1 MRRWCPVAPDV
12 PTVTG
17 AGELAAARARLLRAG
32 LTQYALLAGPL
43 LSMLD
48 SSIVNVAIEPIAHAL
63 HTSIATA
70 QWTVSGYL
78 LALGAGLAAT
88 AYLARRF
95 GTLTVYRASV
105 AAFTL
110 ASALC
115 ALAPGIGLLIAAR
128 AVQGLVAAPLV
139 PLAMSMLLGKP
150 GNARS
155 ISPAAGIMLFAAP
168 ALGPVAGGLLIG
180 STPAAGGYL
189 AGWRLIFAVNL
200 PLGAL
205 AAWAAARLPASIAP
219 SAGAPGRERPRGVDF
234 DLPGLIVLAAGL
246 TSTLAGISEG
256 GTDGW
261 ARPACWGPLGGGVVL
276 LAGYAWWAGRLARR
290 GGTPALDLSLVRSA
304 VPALSMGLCALAS
317 VVTWASLFLLP
328 VFAQSVQ
335 GHSALAA
342 GVALAPQGVVM
353 GLSTGLGT
361 RFLPRFTVRWTVL
374 VGFVVLAGASLG
386 LLLVEVTTPLWVIAV
401 ILACRGVSI
410 GLIINPL
417 LFALTGPLAEE
428 RMADAST
435 LFNVLQRIAGSI
447 GIGLL
452 AALYTSL
459 VPAGGPAPALHVTGI
474 VVSCVAAAG
483 IAGALALPPIRNT
496 DPRRAGPRR
505 AGPRRAGSRH
515 TAPAER

>member
-1 MRRWCPVAPDV
+1 MAPDAPV
-12 PTVTG
+12 V
-17 AGELAAARARLLRAG
+17 AGPGGLAAARRLARSG
-32 LTQYALLAGPL
+32 MTQYALLAGPL

-48 SSIVNVAIEPIAHAL
+48 SSIVNVAVEPIARAL
-63 HTSIATA
+63 HTSIGTA

-95 GTLTVYRASV
+95 GTLPVYRASV
-105 AAFTL
+105 AAFTV

-115 ALAPGIGLLIAAR
+115 ALAPGIGALIAAR
-128 AVQGLVAAPLV
+128 AAQGLVAAPLV
-139 PLAMSMLLGKP
+139 PLAMSMLLGKS
-150 GNARS
+150 GSARS

-180 STPAAGGYL
+180 SAPAGDGYL

-205 AAWAAARLPASIAP
+205 AAWAATRLPASIAP
-219 SAGAPGRERPRGVDF
+219 GGGAHARPGTATEARPQWRGGRDRSGEPDF
-234 DLPGLIVLAAGL
+234 DLLGLILLAAGL
-246 TSTLAGISEG
+246 TSALAGISEG

-261 ARPACWGPLGGGVVL
+261 GSPACWGPLGGGAAL
-276 LAGYAWWAGRLARR
+276 LAGYAWWSGRLARR

-328 VFAQSVQ
+328 VFAQSAQ

-353 GLSTGLGT
+353 GISTGLGARFLT
-361 RFLPRFTVRWTVL
+361 RFTMRWTV
-374 VGFVVLAGASLG
+374 VAGFVVLAGASLG
-386 LLLVEVTTPLWVIAV
+386 LLLVELTTPLWVIAV
-401 ILACRGVSI
+401 ILAARGVSI

-417 LFALTGPLAEE
+417 LFALTGPLPPA

-435 LFNVLQRIAGSI
+435 LFNVLQRIAGSV

-452 AALYTSL
+452 AALYASL
-459 VPAGGPAPALHVTGI
+459 APADGPATALHVTGI

-483 IAGALALPPIRNT
+483 IAGALALPAICNT
-496 DPRRAGPRR
+496 DPRAARADR
-505 AGPRRAGSRH
+505 
-515 TAPAER
+515 